1 MSVPTRPGETKAAAQ
16 GEIHSSPPPA
26 EHGQASG
33 ARGVVTAA
41 LSALSSVIPR
51 GKPVRKLMRQTELV
65 DRVKAYDPQAN
76 EELLNKAYVYA
87 MKAHGKQFRASGD
100 PYFTHPLEV
109 AAILTELKLDVPTI
123 VTALLH
129 DTVEDTYVTIEDVKE
144 NFGEEIANLVD
155 GVTKLSQLELFSE
168 RTKQAE
174 NFRKLM
180 LAMSNDIRVLLVK
193 LADRLHNMR
202 TLNHIE
208 KPEKRRRIAQET
220 VDIYAPLAGRIGMQ
234 NMREELEDLA
244 FAELNPE
251 ARNSIVTRLARLDA
265 SSGMRV
271 GRIADAIKRVLAEH
285 GVEAW
290 VYGRAKRPYSIWRKL
305 KDKQLNFEQLSDIFG
320 FRVIV
325 KTPEDCYRAL
335 GVLHQAW
342 RMIPDRFKD
351 FISNPKTNGYQSI
364 HTTVIG
370 PEQQRVEV
378 QIRTQEMHDIA
389 ERGVAAHWRYRE
401 HIVNEPTDAALAW
414 LRDMVELL
422 ERGESAEEFLENS
435 RLNMYQD
442 QVFCFTPKGELISLP
457 RGATPIDFAYQ
468 VHTDLG
474 NQTVGVKVN
483 GVHVP
488 LHTPLRN
495 GDQVDIIR
503 QNGSAPSP
511 LWEQFVVTGRARAEI
526 RRYLKHARHDEHV
539 NFGRKILEKAFA
551 DEQQE
556 LTEKAIE
563 EVAKKLR
570 LAKGEDVYA
579 EVGRGALRAQEVVE
593 AVFPEL
599 KRDPERK
606 RPNYDDG
613 KGKKSISIRGL
624 TEGISYKLGQCCHP
638 LPGDRIVGLRTPGE
652 GVVIHTIDC
661 AELERA
667 QDRMGDWLDVSWGR
681 HAAEMGPSLARVVVR
696 VKNVPGSL
704 GAVMTV
710 IGNNGG
716 NIFNMKVTDRN
727 PLFFEFQVDIEV
739 RDLAHL
745 QNILGALRVNAVV
758 ESVDRVRGPDESAEK
773 TGENA

>member
-1 MSVPTRPGETKAAAQ
+1 MSVPTRPTKTKGAAQ
-16 GEIHSSPPPA
+16 ALIQPSAVPEVALASPD
-26 EHGQASG
+26 
-33 ARGVVTAA
+33 VT
-41 LSALSSVIPR
+41 PR
-51 GKPVRKLMRQTELV
+51 PKRPRKLMRQTELV
-65 DRVKAYDPQAN
+65 ERVKAYDPEAD
-76 EELLNKAYVYA
+76 EALLNKAYVYA
-87 MKAHGKQFRASGD
+87 MTAHGKQFRASGD

-109 AAILTELKLDVPTI
+109 AAILTDLKLDVATI
-123 VTALLH
+123 ATALLH
-129 DTVEDTYVTIEDVKE
+129 DTVEDTYVTIDDVKA

-208 KPEKRRRIAQET
+208 NPEKRKRIAQET

-251 ARNSIVTRLARLDA
+251 ARNSILTRLARLDA
-265 SSGMRV
+265 QSSDRI
-271 GRIADAIKRVLAEH
+271 GRISDAIEKKLAEH
-285 GVEAW
+285 GIEAM
-290 VYGRAKRPYSIWRKL
+290 VQGRAKRPYSIWRKL

-320 FRVIV
+320 FRIIV
-325 KTPEDCYRAL
+325 KDVADCYRAL
-335 GVLHQAW
+335 GILHTEW
-342 RMIPDRFKD
+342 RMVPERFKD
-351 FISNPKTNGYQSI
+351 FISNPKMNGYRSI

-401 HIVNEPTDAALAW
+401 KLSQREFGAEGAYQW
-414 LRDMVELL
+414 LREMVELL
-422 ERGESAEEFLENS
+422 ERGDSVEEFLENS

-442 QVFCFTPKGELISLP
+442 QVFCFTPKGDLISLP
-457 RGATPIDFAYQ
+457 RGATPIDFAYM

-474 NQTVGVKVN
+474 NTTVGAKVN

-488 LHTPLRN
+488 LHTPLKN

-503 QNGSAPSP
+503 TKEQTPSP
-511 LWEQFVVTGRARAEI
+511 LWEQFVVTGRARSEI
-526 RRYLKHARHDEHV
+526 RRYLRHAQRDEHV
-539 NFGRKILEKAFA
+539 AFGKKVLEKVFG
-551 DEQQE
+551 DEGQE

-570 LAKGEDVYA
+570 LPKAEDVYA
-579 EVGRGALRAQEVVE
+579 EVGRGVLRGHEVLD
-593 AVFPEL
+593 AVFPEM
-599 KRDPERK
+599 KREPNRK
-606 RPNYDDG
+606 
-613 KGKKSISIRGL
+613 KAAKAKAISIKGL
-624 TEGISYKLGQCCHP
+624 TEGISYRLGQCCHP
-638 LPGDRIVGLRTPGE
+638 LPGDRIVGLMEPGH

-661 AELERA
+661 AELEKA
-667 QDRMGDWLDVSWGR
+667 QSSMDEWLDVMWDA
-681 HAAEMGPSLARVVVR
+681 HAAESGLSIARVLVR
-696 VKNVPGSL
+696 VKNSPGAL

-710 IGNNGG
+710 IGKNGG
-716 NIFNMKVTDRN
+716 NIFNLKVTNRN
-727 PLFFEFQVDIEV
+727 PLFFEFTDDIEV
-739 RDLAHL
+739 RDVAHL
-745 QNILGALRVNAVV
+745 QNILGALRVNTVV
-758 ESVDRVRGPDESAEK
+758 ESVDRVRGEDE
-773 TGENA
+773 TENEQVNTDLK

>member
-1 MSVPTRPGETKAAAQ
+1 MTAPTPQPAETVVSETPVPGHIPGTPKA
-16 GEIHSSPPPA
+16 PPPV
-26 EHGQASG
+26 E
-33 ARGVVTAA
+33 
-41 LSALSSVIPR
+41 PP
-51 GKPVRKLMRQTELV
+51 KKRKLMRQTELV
-65 DRVKAYDPQAN
+65 ERVKSYDPDAD
-76 EELLNKAYVYA
+76 EALLDKAYVYA

-100 PYFTHPLEV
+100 PYFAHPLEV
-109 AAILTELKLDVPTI
+109 AAILTDLKLDPATI

-129 DTVEDTYVTIEDVKE
+129 DTVEDTYVTIDDVKK
-144 NFGEEIANLVD
+144 NFGQEIADLVD

-202 TLNHIE
+202 TLGYIP

-220 VDIYAPLAGRIGMQ
+220 VDIYGPLAGRIGMQ
-234 NMREELEDLA
+234 SMREELEDLA

-251 ARNSIVTRLARLDA
+251 ARNSIITRLERLDDK
-265 SSGMRV
+265 SGKRIE
-271 GRIADAIKRVLAEH
+271 RIADQIKRKLAEN
-285 GVEAW
+285 GIDAW
-290 VYGRAKRPYSIWRKL
+290 VYGRSKRPYSIWRKL

-320 FRVIV
+320 FRLIV
-325 KTPEDCYRAL
+325 ADVPTCYRAL
-335 GVLHQAW
+335 GILHTTW
-342 RMIPDRFKD
+342 RMVPERFKD
-351 FISNPKTNGYQSI
+351 FISNPKLNGYRSI

-378 QIRTQEMHDIA
+378 QIRTEEMQDIA

-401 HIVNEPTDAALAW
+401 KLSASEFGAESAYQW
-414 LRDMVELL
+414 LREMVELL
-422 ERGESAEEFLENS
+422 ERGDSVEEFLENS

-442 QVFCFTPKGELISLP
+442 QVFCFTPKGDLISLP
-457 RGATPIDFAYQ
+457 RGATPIDFAYM

-474 NQTVGVKVN
+474 NTTVGAKVN

-488 LHTPLRN
+488 LHTVLKN

-503 QNGSAPSP
+503 TKEQTPSP
-511 LWEQFVVTGRARAEI
+511 LWEQFVVTGRARSEI
-526 RRYLKHARHDEHV
+526 RRYIRHAQRDEHIG
-539 NFGRKILEKAFA
+539 FGKKILEKVFG
-551 DEQQE
+551 DEGQE

-570 LAKGEDVYA
+570 LAKAEDVYA
-579 EVGRGALRAQEVVE
+579 EVGRGVLRGHEVLE

-599 KRDPERK
+599 KRDAK
-606 RPNYDDG
+606 RA
-613 KGKKSISIRGL
+613 KISAKKSKAISIKGL
-624 TEGISYKLGQCCHP
+624 TEGISYGLGQCCHP
-638 LPGDRIVGLRTPGE
+638 LPGDRIVGLMVPGR

-661 AELERA
+661 AELEKA
-667 QDRMGDWLDVSWGR
+667 QSGMDEWLDVTWDT
-681 HAAEMGPSLARVVVR
+681 HAVDSGPSVARVHVR
-696 VKNVPGSL
+696 VKNLPGAL

-716 NIFNMKVTDRN
+716 NIFNMKVTNRN
-727 PLFFEFQVDIEV
+727 PLFFEFTVDIEV

-745 QNILGALRVNAVV
+745 QNILGALRVNTVV
-758 ESVDRVRGPDESAEK
+758 EFVDRVRGEDDTETDPTNTDLQ
-773 TGENA
+773 

>member
-41 LSALSSVIPR
+41 LSALSAVIPR

-667 QDRMGDWLDVSWGR
+667 QDRMDDWLDVSWGR

-758 ESVDRVRGPDESAEK
+758 ESVDRVRGPEEAAAVD
-773 TGENA
+773 